1 MINIMKK
8 LVIIMSNYKIKAVIK
23 SEAIFGSGK
32 SKGQI
37 NEDSKYDEDGFVY
50 YSGKTLKGMIKKTS
64 NLIIDNCKE
73 FENFDEL
80 KGIYDKLFGKEN
92 SKIGKENSENSG
104 KIHFSNLE
112 ISKEMKNKLLNEFKL
127 TSSEILSAMTNIRN
141 FIKIDNEKGVT
152 AEGSLRN
159 IRTIKEN
166 MVFFSDLGELN
177 LEDKEKKFLALV
189 VRNTKNL
196 GMNISK
202 GRGEVKLTLLEDGE
216 ELEVTAK
223 EVIK

>member
-8 LVIIMSNYKIKAVIK
+8 LVRIISNYKIKAVIK

-64 NLIIDNCKE
+64 NLIIDNCKA

-80 KGIYDKLFGKEN
+80 KKIYDELFGKEN
-92 SKIGKENSENSG
+92 SKISEQM
-104 KIHFSNLE
+104 HFSNLE

-202 GRGEVKLTLLEDGE
+202 GRGEVKLALLEDDE
-216 ELEVTAK
+216 EFKVTAK